1 MTDRQMELT
10 IGSLLHDVGKVIY
23 RSGDKR
29 RHSKSGY
36 DFLKDEAGVVSDRIL
51 ECVRYHHSLELKNA
65 SIEKDSLAYIA
76 YIADNIAVAA
86 DRRTNELEDYGF
98 EISSPLESVFNIL
111 NGNKKQCYYKPTLM
125 KSDSIPY
132 PAEDKISFD
141 ETFYNKVKADFTDN
155 LKGIEH
161 KREYINSLLALEEV
175 DLSYVPSS
183 TSRQEVA
190 DISLYDHQKMT
201 AAIAA
206 CIEQYLNEQNIVDY
220 KDALYEHSEDFYS
233 KKSFLMYS
241 SDVSGIQKFIYNV
254 DTKGA
259 LRNLRARSFYLEIM
273 MEHIVDELLDRLNL
287 SRCNLIYS
295 GGGHCYMLLPNT
307 AGCKAIL
314 DEFEKELNAWF
325 IKIYEIELFIAS
337 GYVECSADELMDK
350 PAGSYRQI
358 YKNMSASIS
367 SKKMHRYTASDIRI
381 FNANKNRDNTR
392 ECRICRRT
400 GEVGEDGVCKTCR
413 AIEKLSAV
421 ILDDKIQNFFVV
433 LSDKTKED
441 GLLEL
446 PFGCYLEAVSE
457 KRLREIINLTDIYKR
472 SYVKNDIYTGQNVA
486 THVWVG
492 NYTKENARDFETLA
506 KSSTGIERVGI
517 LRADVDNLGTTFVRG
532 FEDKYM
538 TISRTAALSRHL
550 SIFFKYYINIILK
563 NGDSNHLKSAT
574 ERNISIVYSGGD
586 DIFIAGAWN
595 DVIDASIDIKKA
607 FEKYTLGSLSISGGI
622 GLYDSKHPVRMM
634 ATEVEKLEDYSK
646 NKEGKNAITLF
657 TAYDTAGD
665 GDGRFA
671 WNELTKDVLEEKL
684 SIISDAL
691 DDMESAIGKAFL
703 YRILDLYRGKEKI
716 QFARLIYTVSRL
728 EESIKSGDDN
738 KYKND
743 KKEFEKRDSYKIFKQ
758 SIINWMTDA
767 KEKRKAIYAI
777 YMYIY
782 QKRDK
787 EECER

>member
-1 MTDRQMELT
+1 MIDRQMELT

-23 RSGDKR
+23 RAGDKR

-36 DFLKDEAGVVSDRIL
+36 DYLKEEAGITNDRIL
-51 ECVRYHHSLELKNA
+51 ECVRYHHSIELRNA
-65 SIEKDSLAYIA
+65 SIENDSLAYIT
-76 YIADNIAVAA
+76 YIADNIAAAA
-86 DRRTNELEDYGF
+86 DRRTNELDDYGF

-111 NGNKKQCYYKPTLM
+111 NGNKKHCYYSPTLM
-125 KSDSIPY
+125 KSDSILY
-132 PAEDKISFD
+132 PTKEKINFD
-141 ETFYNKVKADFTDN
+141 ETFYNKVKVDLTDN
-155 LKGIEH
+155 LKGIEL
-161 KREYINSLLALEEV
+161 KKEYINSLLALEEL

-183 TSRQEVA
+183 TSRQELA

-206 CIEQYLNEQNIVDY
+206 CIEQYLNEQSIEDY
-220 KDALYEHSEDFYS
+220 KDELYNHSDDFYG
-233 KKSFLMYS
+233 KKAFLMYS

-259 LRNLRARSFYLEIM
+259 LKNLRARSFYLEIM
-273 MEHIVDELLDRLNL
+273 MEHIVDELLDRLSL

-307 AGCKAIL
+307 SDCKIIL

-325 IKIYEIELFIAS
+325 MKTYDIELFIAS

-358 YKNMSASIS
+358 YKNMSSSIS
-367 SKKMHRYTASDIRI
+367 KKKMHRYNASDIRML
-381 FNANKNRDNTR
+381 NSYKEKDYTR

-400 GEVGEDGVCKTCR
+400 GVLNEDGVCRTCE

-421 ILDDKIQNFFVV
+421 ILDDKKQSFFAV
-433 LSDKTKED
+433 LSDKAKCD

-446 PFGCYLEAVSE
+446 PFDCYLEAASE
-457 KRLREIINLTDIYKR
+457 EKLRERIASEDIYKR
-472 SYVKNDIYTGQNVA
+472 SYVKNSMFTGKSVA
-486 THVWVG
+486 THIWVG
-492 NYTKENARDFETLA
+492 NYTKENVRDFEALA
-506 KSSTGIERVGI
+506 SASTGIDRLGI
-517 LRADVDNLGTTFVRG
+517 LRADVDNLGTTFVSG

-563 NGDSNHLKSAT
+563 NGNSNYLKSTA

-595 DVIDASIDIKKA
+595 DVIDASIDIKNA

-622 GLYDSKHPVRMM
+622 GLYDSKYPVRMM
-634 ATEVEKLEDYSK
+634 AAEVEKLEDFSK
-646 NKEGKNAITLF
+646 NVEGKNSITLF

-665 GDGRFA
+665 GDGRFG
-671 WNELTKDVLEEKL
+671 WSELTKDVLGDKL
-684 SIISDAL
+684 NIISDTL
-691 DDMESAIGKAFL
+691 DNMDSTIGKAFL
-703 YRILDLYRGKEKI
+703 YRVLELYRGKERI
-716 QFARLIYTVSRL
+716 QLARLIYTVSRL
-728 EESIKSGDDN
+728 EDSIKCGN
-738 KYKND
+738 NTEKEGKEKY
-743 KKEFEKRDSYKIFKQ
+743 RIFRQ
-758 SIINWMTDA
+758 SIIDWMMNV

-782 QKRDK
+782 LKRDK
-787 EECER
+787 EEHDR